1 MHRVPALWL
10 IPAVILSLLT
20 AMAAAGDKI
29 WESEKGNVVL
39 RVPDEGS
46 TSWAWLAYEPE
57 WAQSGVVK
65 GAIRTLRKLKSG
77 AAASGEGAMLHLAI
91 RDASADEK
99 LSDLLAADDA
109 RRFFLRRFGPDP
121 PTLEQEESTVGSG
134 SSEDGHPCLI
144 LRAEGSAPNL
154 RSKTAKCLGVLIATK
169 FKDKLYLLR
178 MYAFPTRFDEEG
190 LSLDLDTLEVTALE
204 LINTKRDPEPAPAE
218 RAEAEDEKSE
228 PETIEHREQGW
239 CVTIPGKLER
249 QELTE
254 TEDAENLALKIVH
267 SDRGGGAMLYLYASP
282 SVQYVNGVRARAPD
296 IVSWI
301 TSDWWSNFTI
311 THDKGDIFTYR
322 WPKRPEGKNPTF
334 LTLPDLADEKGRIGV
349 ITGKR
354 KRPVAISSSD
364 ATKMRF
370 VERPTRR
377 SLGKKGTGR
386 EARRGCLEGIR
397 SSGGKETVLR
407 YAWRSSTHSYR
418 LFVVFTDDGYRKY
431 GSAIRKTLESFE
443 FGIKFK

>member
-1 MHRVPALWL
+1 MHIRPVE
-10 IPAVILSLLT
+10 SLL
-20 AMAAAGDKI
+20 
-29 WESEKGNVVL
+29 
-39 RVPDEGS
+39 
-46 TSWAWLAYEPE
+46 
-57 WAQSGVVK
+57 
-65 GAIRTLRKLKSG
+65 
-77 AAASGEGAMLHLAI
+77 
-91 RDASADEK
+91 
-99 LSDLLAADDA
+99 
-109 RRFFLRRFGPDP
+109 
-121 PTLEQEESTVGSG
+121 
-134 SSEDGHPCLI
+134 DGRSQQCL
-144 LRAEGSAPNL
+144 
-154 RSKTAKCLGVLIATK
+154 C
-169 FKDKLYLLR
+169 
-178 MYAFPTRFDEEG
+178 
-190 LSLDLDTLEVTALE
+190 LEVPT
-204 LINTKRDPEPAPAE
+204 
-218 RAEAEDEKSE
+218 EAE
-228 PETIEHREQGW
+228 QGLPG
-239 CVTIPGKLER
+239 TNLPGKLER

-386 EARRGCLEGIR
+386 EARRGCLDGIR